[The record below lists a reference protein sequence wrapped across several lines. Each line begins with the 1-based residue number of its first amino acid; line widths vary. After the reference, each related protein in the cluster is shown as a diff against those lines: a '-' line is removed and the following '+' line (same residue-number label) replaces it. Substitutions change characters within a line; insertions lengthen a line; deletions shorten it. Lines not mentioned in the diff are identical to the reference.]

1 MRLKRCPFCG
11 GKPKHIEYTKGV
23 SHTIWCPGCG
33 VETNDPPS
41 KAEAC
46 DLWNQR
52 SREQGAERPKM
63 EITINKEKYEV
74 LRVWRI

>member
-33 VETNDPPS
+33 VETNDPRS
-41 KAEAC
+41 KKEAYA
-46 DLWNQR
+46 LWNRR
-52 SREQGAERPKM
+52 SSELSGISGELDLIS
-63 EITINKEKYEV
+63 EGDEG
-74 LRVWRI
+74 